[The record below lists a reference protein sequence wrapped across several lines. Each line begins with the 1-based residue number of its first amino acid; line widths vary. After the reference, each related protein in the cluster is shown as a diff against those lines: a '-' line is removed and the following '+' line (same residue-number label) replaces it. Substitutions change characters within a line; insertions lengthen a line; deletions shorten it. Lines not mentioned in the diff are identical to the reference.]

1 MSRVGCAS
9 VSCCQ
14 GPRLTERS
22 LSGVFVTSWERGESW
37 TTKDCLLSP
46 SVPKVARGI
55 GWTGPMVEPDVSG
68 VGKALF
74 LTEGTHS
81 I

>member
-1 MSRVGCAS
+1 M
-9 VSCCQ
+9 
-14 GPRLTERS
+14 ERS

-55 GWTGPMVEPDVSG
+55 GWTGPVVEPDVSG